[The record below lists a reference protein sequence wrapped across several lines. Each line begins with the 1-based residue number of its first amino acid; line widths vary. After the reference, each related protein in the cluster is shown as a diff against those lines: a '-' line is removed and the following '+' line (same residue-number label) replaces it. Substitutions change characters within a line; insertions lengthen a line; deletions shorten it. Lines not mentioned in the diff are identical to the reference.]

1 MGVDLLDNAPI
12 FRTAGSETG
21 PKLGR
26 RWLPQP
32 YSGSKMDRD
41 FREIRTGVFGKN
53 EQRQLADMRRSGAVE
68 VDAGG
73 ATNTDL
79 SENPKMANTINA
91 SAQLRKT
98 YVDEARKRGR
108 KAIKDPGR

>member
-1 MGVDLLDNAPI
+1 MPMGDHLSSSRQHRRGRYRRPHLSSQQILEAYIGCLGVDLLDNAPI

-41 FREIRTGVFGKN
+41 FPEIRTACSVRMSSDNWRICGA
-53 EQRQLADMRRSGAVE
+53 QARS
-68 VDAGG
+68 
-73 ATNTDL
+73 
-79 SENPKMANTINA
+79 K
-91 SAQLRKT
+91 
-98 YVDEARKRGR
+98 
-108 KAIKDPGR
+108 

>member
-1 MGVDLLDNAPI
+1 VQVKIG
-12 FRTAGSETG
+12 G
-21 PKLGR
+21 
-26 RWLPQP
+26 
-32 YSGSKMDRD
+32 
-41 FREIRTGVFGKN
+41 EIRTGVFGKN